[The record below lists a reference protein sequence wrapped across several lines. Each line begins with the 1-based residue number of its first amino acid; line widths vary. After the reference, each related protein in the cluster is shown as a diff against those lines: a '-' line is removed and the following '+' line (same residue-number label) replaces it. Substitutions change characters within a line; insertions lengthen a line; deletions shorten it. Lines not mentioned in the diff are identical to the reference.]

1 MQRARWNKRLQ
12 TLLLGWFLLGCSAST
27 ELKVRYYRNPAE
39 LLSSKPIL
47 VRQVDSASRQ
57 LADQVRKILAGSGY
71 RILQDTE
78 ITAVMLEPFGS
89 GQVLPLT
96 DYTEIE
102 VRLSLDSPRHD
113 SQTGTRKV
121 ILQDCNYLL
130 EKSPCS
136 SRSGEVRFL
145 TSRIIREAKGE
156 LLIRNANQDPVPLRF
171 SVSVSSSG
179 VLPASTN
186 AELSK
191 ALNDA
196 LRHLLKGYLK
206 QNINESTGLKIDALA
221 HDLIQG
227 KLYEAAAIRIR
238 RHEDDH
244 DAYYFALGYIEEL
257 RANFS
262 GAREHYRTGEKD
274 AERPQ
279 LFEAAIKRLGLLK
292 TQQKGNADS

>member
-47 VRQVDSASRQ
+47 VRPVDSASRQ

-102 VRLSLDSPRHD
+102 VRLSLDSPRYD

-121 ILQDCNYLL
+121 NLQDCNYLL

-244 DAYYFALGYIEEL
+244 DAYYYALGYIEEL

-279 LFEAAIKRLGLLK
+279 LFNAAIKRLGLLK
-292 TQQKGNADS
+292 TQQEVNADS

>member
-121 ILQDCNYLL
+121 NLQDCNYLL

-244 DAYYFALGYIEEL
+244 DAYYYALGYIEEL

-292 TQQKGNADS
+292 TQQEVNADS

>member
-121 ILQDCNYLL
+121 NLQDCNYLL

-145 TSRIIREAKGE
+145 TSRILREAKGE

-196 LRHLLKGYLK
+196 LRDLLKGYLK

-244 DAYYFALGYIEEL
+244 DAYYYALGYIEEL

-279 LFEAAIKRLGLLK
+279 LFNAAIKRLGLLK
-292 TQQKGNADS
+292 TQQEVNADS

>member
-121 ILQDCNYLL
+121 NLQDCNYLL

-279 LFEAAIKRLGLLK
+279 LFNAAIKRLRLLK
-292 TQQKGNADS
+292 TQQEVNADS

>member
-47 VRQVDSASRQ
+47 VRPVDSASRQ

-121 ILQDCNYLL
+121 NLQDCNYLL

>member
-121 ILQDCNYLL
+121 NLQDCNYLL

-279 LFEAAIKRLGLLK
+279 LFNAAIKRLGLLK
-292 TQQKGNADS
+292 TQQEVNADS

>member
-102 VRLSLDSPRHD
+102 VRLSLDSPR
-113 SQTGTRKV
+113 
-121 ILQDCNYLL
+121 
-130 EKSPCS
+130 
-136 SRSGEVRFL
+136 
-145 TSRIIREAKGE
+145 
-156 LLIRNANQDPVPLRF
+156 
-171 SVSVSSSG
+171 
-179 VLPASTN
+179 
-186 AELSK
+186 
-191 ALNDA
+191 
-196 LRHLLKGYLK
+196 
-206 QNINESTGLKIDALA
+206 
-221 HDLIQG
+221 
-227 KLYEAAAIRIR
+227 
-238 RHEDDH
+238 
-244 DAYYFALGYIEEL
+244 
-257 RANFS
+257 
-262 GAREHYRTGEKD
+262 
-274 AERPQ
+274 
-279 LFEAAIKRLGLLK
+279 
-292 TQQKGNADS
+292 

>member
-121 ILQDCNYLL
+121 NLQDCNYLL

>member
-121 ILQDCNYLL
+121 NLQDCNYLL

-244 DAYYFALGYIEEL
+244 DAYYYALGYIEEL

-279 LFEAAIKRLGLLK
+279 LFNAAIKRLGLLK
-292 TQQKGNADS
+292 TQQEVNADS

>member
-244 DAYYFALGYIEEL
+244 DAYYYALGYIEEL

-279 LFEAAIKRLGLLK
+279 LFNAAIKRLGLLK
-292 TQQKGNADS
+292 TQQEVNADS

>member
-47 VRQVDSASRQ
+47 VRPVDSASRQ

-121 ILQDCNYLL
+121 NLQDCNYLL

-244 DAYYFALGYIEEL
+244 DAYYYALGYIEEL

-279 LFEAAIKRLGLLK
+279 LFNAAIKRLGLLK
-292 TQQKGNADS
+292 TQQEVNADS

>member
-121 ILQDCNYLL
+121 NLQDCNYLL

-145 TSRIIREAKGE
+145 TSRILREAKGE

-206 QNINESTGLKIDALA
+206 QNISESTGLKIDALA

-244 DAYYFALGYIEEL
+244 DAYYYALGYIEEL

-279 LFEAAIKRLGLLK
+279 LFNAAIKRLGLLK
-292 TQQKGNADS
+292 TQQEVNADS

>member
-47 VRQVDSASRQ
+47 VRPVDSASRQ

-121 ILQDCNYLL
+121 NLQDCNYLL

-244 DAYYFALGYIEEL
+244 DAYYYALGYIEEL

-279 LFEAAIKRLGLLK
+279 LFNAAIKRLRLLK
-292 TQQKGNADS
+292 TQQEVNADS

>member
-121 ILQDCNYLL
+121 NLQDCNYLL

-186 AELSK
+186 AELAK

-244 DAYYFALGYIEEL
+244 DAYYYALGYIEEL

-279 LFEAAIKRLGLLK
+279 LFNAAIKRLGLLK
-292 TQQKGNADS
+292 TQQEVNADS

>member
-121 ILQDCNYLL
+121 NLQDCNYLL

-244 DAYYFALGYIEEL
+244 DAYYYALGYIEEL

>member
-121 ILQDCNYLL
+121 NLQDCNYLL

-244 DAYYFALGYIEEL
+244 DAYYYALGYIEEL

-279 LFEAAIKRLGLLK
+279 LFNAAIKRLGLLK

>member
-57 LADQVRKILAGSGY
+57 LADQVSKILAGSGY

-121 ILQDCNYLL
+121 NLQDCNYLL

-244 DAYYFALGYIEEL
+244 DAYYYALGYIEEL

-279 LFEAAIKRLGLLK
+279 LFNAAIKRLGLLK
-292 TQQKGNADS
+292 TQQEVNADS

>member
-121 ILQDCNYLL
+121 NLQDCNYLL

-244 DAYYFALGYIEEL
+244 DAYYYALGYIEEL

-262 GAREHYRTGEKD
+262 GAREHYQTEEKD

-279 LFEAAIKRLGLLK
+279 LFNAAIKRLGLLK
-292 TQQKGNADS
+292 TQQEVNADS

>member
-47 VRQVDSASRQ
+47 VRPVDSASRQ

-121 ILQDCNYLL
+121 NLQDCNYLL

-279 LFEAAIKRLGLLK
+279 LFNAAIKRLGLLK
-292 TQQKGNADS
+292 TQQEVNADS